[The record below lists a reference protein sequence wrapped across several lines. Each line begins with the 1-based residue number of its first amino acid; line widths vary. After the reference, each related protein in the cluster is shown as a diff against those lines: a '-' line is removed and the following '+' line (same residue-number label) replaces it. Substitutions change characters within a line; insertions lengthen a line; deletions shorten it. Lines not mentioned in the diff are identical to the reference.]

1 MLSLCTKC
9 VSFSF
14 FEFAGQK
21 GSKDKSKDKT
31 LIVIS
36 ATFNFF
42 ARERASIITHLLLMA
57 WEVLEGVTKAI
68 YNGILRLLYDSF

>member
-36 ATFNFF
+36 ATFNFL
-42 ARERASIITHLLLMA
+42 REQACIITHLLLMA